1 MRRAPIPEI
10 ALVEFNTMRTTGCML
25 RTVIE
30 VVHKVSRAFSAGI
43 LGSSNPGALPQAA
56 GEILRLWRLTDTG

>member
-1 MRRAPIPEI
+1 
-10 ALVEFNTMRTTGCML
+10 ML